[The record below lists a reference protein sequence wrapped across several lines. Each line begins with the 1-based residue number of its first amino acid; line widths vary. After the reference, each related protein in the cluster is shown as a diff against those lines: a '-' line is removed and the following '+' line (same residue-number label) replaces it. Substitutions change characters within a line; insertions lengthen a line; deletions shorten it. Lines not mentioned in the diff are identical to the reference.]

1 MFVFEIFETF
11 YQIIVGIVP
20 DVVNSLFSLKD
31 DLGVFGD
38 IKTMLGV
45 GSFLICGICL
55 TTIMR
60 NIFVK

>member
-1 MFVFEIFETF
+1 MFVFEILETF

-38 IKTMLGV
+38 IKTILGV
-45 GSFLICGICL
+45 GSILICGICL